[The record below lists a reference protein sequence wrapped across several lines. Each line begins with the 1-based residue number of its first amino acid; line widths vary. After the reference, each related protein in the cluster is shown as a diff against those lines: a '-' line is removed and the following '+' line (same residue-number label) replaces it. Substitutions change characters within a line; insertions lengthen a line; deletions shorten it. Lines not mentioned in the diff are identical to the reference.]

1 MIMYDTIF
9 LNYVANGD
17 KSYAV
22 DIINDIVKFAQGI
35 YEWPSFEA
43 KFKLE
48 VIEIKHIDKKFKNGA
63 NKDSL

>member
-1 MIMYDTIF
+1 MIMYDTTF

-48 VIEIKHIDKKFKNGA
+48 VIEIRHIDINFYNGA
-63 NKDSL
+63 NRRSQ